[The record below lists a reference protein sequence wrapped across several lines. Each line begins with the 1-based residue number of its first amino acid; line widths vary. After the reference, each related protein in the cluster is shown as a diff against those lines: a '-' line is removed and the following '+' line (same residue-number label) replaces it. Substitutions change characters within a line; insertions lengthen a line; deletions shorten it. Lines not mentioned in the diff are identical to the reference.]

1 MATTRKTKEKPLL
14 NASASNSQMEQ
25 LDQHPGH
32 LFRRAQQI
40 STSVFYDILGPDVTP
55 IQFAMMNAIKQN
67 PGVDQ
72 VTLASLVALDTST
85 TAATAVRL
93 EEKGLIIRELEI
105 VLRRQRKLYLTKL
118 GERALATLTPG
129 LEEMRARLFSN
140 MSAREQEQLIRL
152 LHKFVAVNNEFSRAP
167 MGGVSKPPRQKK

>member
-1 MATTRKTKEKPLL
+1 MAATRKNQEKSPV
-14 NASASNSQMEQ
+14 SAQTAQSPMEQ

-55 IQFAMMNAIKQN
+55 IQFALMNAIKQN

-93 EEKGLIIRELEI
+93 EEKGLIIRELE
-105 VLRRQRKLYLTKL
+105 VVQRRQRKLFLTPQ
-118 GERALATLTPG
+118 GEKVLTTLTPG
-129 LEEMRARLFSN
+129 LEAMRARLFSK
-140 MSAREQEQLIRL
+140 MTAREQDQLIRL
-152 LHKFVAVNNEFSRAP
+152 LHKFVAVNNAFSRAP
-167 MGGVSKPPRQKK
+167 LGGVSKPPRQK